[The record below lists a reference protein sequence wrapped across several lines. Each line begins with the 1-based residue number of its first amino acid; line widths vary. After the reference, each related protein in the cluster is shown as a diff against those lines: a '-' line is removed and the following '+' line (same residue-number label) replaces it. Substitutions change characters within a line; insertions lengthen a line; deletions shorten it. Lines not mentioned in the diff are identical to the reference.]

1 MTEFDA
7 LKRKALERCFKDLNP
22 MQRKAV
28 FKTHGCLL
36 ILAGAGSG
44 KTTVLINRIA
54 NMIFFGDAYEYEDD
68 RTLSAEDEA
77 FLKAFAEGADTDIQR
92 LAGLVAHAAVEP
104 WNVLAITFTNKAANE
119 LKDRLSK
126 MLGDRGAA
134 VKAATFHSACARI
147 LRAECPNLGY
157 KPGFTIYDTDDCLR
171 IIKSSLKELDISDK
185 IFPPKLIMAVI
196 SAQKNAMVSAEEYFE
211 QNKNDIREREIA
223 RVYKMYDTRLKESNA
238 MDFDDLL
245 VNTVRLFR
253 DFPDVLDHYQNLYKY
268 ILVDE
273 YQDTNT
279 VQFKLIEM
287 LSRKYGNLCVVGD
300 DDQSIYRFRGA
311 TIRNILDFEETF
323 GCDPETDVIKLE
335 QNYRSTQNILTAA
348 NKLIEHNVGRKGKNL
363 WTDRGDGETVTEY
376 QAFNERSEAKY
387 IAKTIKESVEAGH
400 DYRQHA
406 ILYRMNAQSNVIE
419 QTFIREGIPYII
431 FGGQKFYDRKEIKD
445 VIAYLQVINNPSDIL
460 RLRRI
465 INEPKRGIGESTV
478 QAVEEIANQLGEDPL
493 SVLRECQS
501 YAPIAK
507 KAKSLMAVSE
517 IFDKLTAL
525 SKKLLPSELLDE
537 TLVITGYS
545 DMLNAHGE
553 EGRMRLDNIA
563 ELKSTMLN
571 YEKNSDE
578 PSLEGFLEEIALYTD
593 IDKYDPS
600 ADYVAMMTI
609 HSAKGLE
616 FDYVF
621 VPGMEENVFP
631 SSRSSDTPEELEEER
646 RLAYVAMTRAKRRLW
661 LLHSSARMLYGRTT
675 ANRPSRFLAELPDEQ
690 INHIKEEPPAGFTP
704 VRRPQK
710 PDYSREADTVLERR
724 RNSLAQTGSNATYS
738 PGEVVIHPNPKFGR
752 GTILKVEP
760 MGGDTMLEIAFES
773 CGTKKIMSN
782 FVRLKKV

>member
-7 LKRKALERCFKDLNP
+7 LKRKALESCFKNLNQ
-22 MQRKAV
+22 MQRRAV

-68 RTLSAEDEA
+68 REHNADDLA
-77 FLKAFAEGADTDIQR
+77 FLRAFADGTDTDIKR
-92 LAGLVAHAAVEP
+92 LSELTAHAAVDP
-104 WNVLAITFTNKAANE
+104 WNILAITFTNKAANE
-119 LKDRLSK
+119 LKERLSK
-126 MLGDRGAA
+126 LLGDRGAS
-134 VKAATFHSACARI
+134 VRAATFHSACARI
-147 LRAECPNLGY
+147 LRSECDKLGY
-157 KPGFTIYDTDDCLR
+157 TPGFTIYDTDDCMR
-171 IIKSSLKELDISDK
+171 IIKGALKELDISDK
-185 IFPPKLIMAVI
+185 IFPPRMLMAVI
-196 SAQKNAMVSAEEYFE
+196 SAQKNAMVSAEDYFE
-211 QNKNDIREREIA
+211 KNKNDIREKEIA
-223 RVYKMYDTRLKESNA
+223 RVYKLYDTRLRESNA
-238 MDFDDLL
+238 MDFDDILI
-245 VNTVRLFR
+245 NTVKLFQQN
-253 DFPDVLDHYQNLYKY
+253 PDVLDHYQNLYKY

-279 VQFKLIEM
+279 VQFNLIEM

-323 GCDPETDVIKLE
+323 SCDPETDVIRLE

-348 NKLIEHNVGRKGKNL
+348 NKLIENNKGRKGKTL
-363 WTDRGDGETVTEY
+363 WTDLGDGEKVTDY

-387 IAKTIKESVEAGH
+387 IAQSIKDSVAAGH

-406 ILYRMNAQSNVIE
+406 VLYRMNVQSNIIE
-419 QTFIREGIPYII
+419 QTLMREGIPYIV

-445 VIAYLQVINNPSDIL
+445 MLSYLQVINNPNDTL

-465 INEPKRGIGESTV
+465 INEPKRGIGDATV
-478 QAVEEIANQLGEDPL
+478 QAVEEIALQLGEDPL
-493 SVLRECQS
+493 SILRECQS

-507 KAKSLMAVSE
+507 KARSLLGVSE
-517 IFDKLTAL
+517 IFDKLTEL
-525 SKKLLPSELLDE
+525 SKKLKPSELLDE
-537 TLVITGYS
+537 ALVITGYA

-553 EGRMRLDNIA
+553 EGRMRMDNIA
-563 ELKSTMLN
+563 ELKSTMVS
-571 YEKNSDE
+571 YENESDD
-578 PSLEGFLEEIALYTD
+578 PTLEGFLEEIALFTD
-593 IDKYDPS
+593 IDKYDPN
-600 ADYVAMMTI
+600 ADYVALMTI

-631 SSRSSDTPEELEEER
+631 SMRSADTPEELEEER

-661 LLHSSARMLYGRTT
+661 LLHSSARMLYGRT
-675 ANRPSRFLAELPDEQ
+675 AVNRPSRFLAELPDDVVVR
-690 INHIKEEPPAGFTP
+690 IKEEPPAGFTP
-704 VRRPQK
+704 VKRPQK
-710 PDYSREADTVLERR
+710 PDYSHESETILERR
-724 RNSLAQTGSNATYS
+724 RNSMAQTNSTETYTA
-738 PGEVVIHPNPKFGR
+738 GEVVLHPNPKFGK
-752 GTILKVEP
+752 GTILKVTP
-760 MGGDTMLEIAFES
+760 MGGDTMLEIAFEN